1 MEDRASG
8 GSCESRL
15 TPRARLGLAAG
26 AVALG
31 NLAQR
36 FLVALVAVPILILIL
51 YLPRPEPA
59 WGLIFAASLIAMREL
74 FAMTLPEDDR
84 PAALVMG
91 AIACAALYWLDPDA
105 LREPFGLELGPR
117 WQIIGRG
124 GTTAAL
130 FAAVAVPGLYYL
142 FRFRDIP
149 SVAARLTA
157 TITGIVY
164 AGFLTTY
171 LALFKRLA
179 PMSEGGHFVI
189 LVLVIAWL
197 ADTGGY
203 FAGRFLG
210 RARLYEAVSPK
221 KTWAGAYGG
230 IAGSLL
236 GVLVVKLALLDWLG
250 WFDVAAIAV
259 AGGVLGQLGDLTESL
274 IKRSV
279 GVKDSGALLP
289 GHGGILDRIDAVLF
303 IAPFVYGYVIV
314 KIALSG
320 PPAFMLR

>member
-1 MEDRASG
+1 
-8 GSCESRL
+8 
-15 TPRARLGLAAG
+15 
-26 AVALG
+26 VALG

-36 FLVALVAVPILILIL
+36 FLVALVAVPILIVVL

-59 WGLIFAASLIAMREL
+59 WALIFAASLIAMHEL
-74 FAMTLPEDDR
+74 FAMTLPPADRR
-84 PAALVMG
+84 PALVIG
-91 AIACAALYWLDPDA
+91 GIACAAFYWIHPLS
-105 LREPFGLELGPR
+105 LRDPFGAALGAR
-117 WQIIGRG
+117 WQLVGESG
-124 GTTAAL
+124 PTLAL
-130 FAAVAVPGLYYL
+130 LCAVVVPGLYYL

-171 LALFKRLA
+171 LAFFKRLA

-210 RARLYEAVSPK
+210 KAKLYEAVSPK

-236 GVLVVKLALLDWLG
+236 GVIVMKLVFLAWLT

-259 AGGVLGQLGDLTESL
+259 VGGVLGQLGDLTESL

-303 IAPFVYGYVIV
+303 IAPYVYAYLLV

>member
-1 MEDRASG
+1 
-8 GSCESRL
+8 
-15 TPRARLGLAAG
+15 
-26 AVALG
+26 VALG

-36 FLVALVAVPILILIL
+36 FLVALVAVPILLVIL

-59 WGLIFAASLIAMREL
+59 WALIFAASLIAMYEL
-74 FAMTLPEDDR
+74 FAMTLPAEDRR
-84 PAALVMG
+84 PALVMG
-91 AIACAALYWLDPDA
+91 AIACAAFYWIHPLA
-105 LREPFGLELGPR
+105 LHEPFGVHLGAR
-117 WQIIGRG
+117 WQLVGETG
-124 GTTAAL
+124 PTV
-130 FAAVAVPGLYYL
+130 AVFLAVVVPGLYYL

-149 SVAARLTA
+149 SVASRLTA

-164 AGFLTTY
+164 AGFLTTH

-197 ADTGGY
+197 SDTGGY

-210 RARLYEAVSPK
+210 KSKLYEAVSPK

-236 GVLVVKLALLDWLG
+236 GVIAMKLLFLDWLG

-259 AGGVLGQLGDLTESL
+259 AGGVIGQLGDLAESL

-303 IAPFVYGYVIV
+303 IAPYVYGYLVIRYPELV
-314 KIALSG
+314 AAGLS
-320 PPAFMLR
+320 